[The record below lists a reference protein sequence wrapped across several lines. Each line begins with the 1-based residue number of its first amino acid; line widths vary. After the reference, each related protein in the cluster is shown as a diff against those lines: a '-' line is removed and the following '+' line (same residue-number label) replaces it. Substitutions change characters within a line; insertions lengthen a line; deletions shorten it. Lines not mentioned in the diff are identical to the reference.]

1 MFCVPVSKVGDS
13 YNNDAVDKYNVENYQ
28 DNYIEDIN
36 CDDNNYNDDL
46 PPRFTKYISHLFQNV
61 IKIKYTFF
69 VCK

>member
-46 PPRFTKYISHLFQNV
+46 PPRFTKYISHLF
-61 IKIKYTFF
+61 
-69 VCK
+69 